1 MNIPRIQT
9 LNYFVQNAF
18 LANEFR
24 QMELLLLEFFCWNLI
39 LPTSGKRPHPTSPF
53 FSNLSMVDYDLH
65 LLIYILS
72 SLLTFIRPHFLQSLD
87 LMET

>member
-39 LPTSGKRPHPTSPF
+39 LPTSGNYPRLPPPTLPL
-53 FSNLSMVDYDLH
+53 FSNLSLVDYVLR
-65 LLIYILS
+65 LPIS
-72 SLLTFIRPHFLQSLD
+72 FFVLTSYSHW
-87 LMET
+87 